1 MGQNRTSTAADVS
14 VNMLPQLASFVAVVD
29 AGSFTAAARQTSSD
43 KTVLSRRVTA
53 LEQALGV
60 RLLNRTTR
68 SLHVTDAG
76 RRLVDEARHPVQDA
90 LAALVR
96 MSAPDHL
103 EGVVKVASAQSL
115 GQSIWVPVLAQL
127 REAHPRLRVELST
140 SETFSPLVEQGY
152 ELGVRVGR
160 MPDSGLIS
168 RKLGGWSHVLVASPG
183 WVAAHSQ
190 VKSPIDLPEHWLLWG
205 GDGSSAQQWKFAE
218 GEGEECVD
226 VRMDR
231 SAVVHDTSQ
240 LLTESARAGLGVAAM
255 PPFSVARELTEGSL
269 VRVLP
274 SWRPIHELGVFAV
287 TPHRTLLP
295 ARVHVV
301 LEAVR
306 ARVTELVPVWA
317 EMTR

>member
-1 MGQNRTSTAADVS
+1 MGHKGTNTVADVS
-14 VNMLPQLASFVAVVD
+14 VNLLPQLASFVAVVD

-76 RRLVDEARHPVQDA
+76 RRLVDDARDPVKDA

-96 MSAPDHL
+96 TSAPDHL

-115 GQSIWVPVLAQL
+115 AQSVWVPVLAEV
-127 REAHPRLRVELST
+127 REAHPLLRVELST
-140 SETFSPLVEQGY
+140 SESFSPLVEQGY

-160 MPDSGLIS
+160 MPDSSLIS
-168 RKLGGWSHVLVASPG
+168 RKLGGWSHVVVSSPE
-183 WVAAHSQ
+183 WVAAHSE
-190 VKSPIDLPEHWLLWG
+190 VKSPTDLPEHWLLWG
-205 GDGSSAQQWKFAE
+205 GAGASAQRWKFE
-218 GEGEECVD
+218 RGEEEVD

-231 SAVVHDTSQ
+231 CALVYDTSQ
-240 LLTESARAGLGVAAM
+240 LLAESARAGLGVAAM
-255 PPFSVARELTEGSL
+255 PPFSVARELAEGSL

-274 SWRPIHELGVFAV
+274 SWRPIHELGIFAV

-306 ARVTELVPVWA
+306 ARVAKLVPVWE